1 MMQIM
6 FPRIPEK
13 DGDPYH
19 EKYHDMMTAKNIKPE
34 VWYKCEILQT
44 IDMPAITHWAYDI
57 RLIDLDIT
65 VRILSTEIMKGLIK
79 IKEEN

>member
-1 MMQIM
+1 MQIL
-6 FPRIPEK
+6 FPKIPEK

-19 EKYHDMMTAKNIKPE
+19 DKYHDMMNAKNIKPR

-44 IDMPAITHWAYDI
+44 IDMPDYIHWMYDI

-65 VRILSTEIMKGLIK
+65 IRILRTEIMKGLIT